1 MTEENLKLGQCPF
14 FETGVS
20 IHRWI
25 SRVFRHVPEKSCA
38 DTGTSTQRPG
48 VQAPEPVQTPVQ
60 KTLEGVADFCN
71 NAGHAGKRL
80 NPGK

>member
-1 MTEENLKLGQCPF
+1 VTEENLEPDSCLF

-20 IHRWI
+20 SHHWVF
-25 SRVFRHVPEKSCA
+25 RVFRHLFDLLGFRNGPAATLEE
-38 DTGTSTQRPG
+38 
-48 VQAPEPVQTPVQ
+48 QAAEPAQ

-80 NPGK
+80 NPGE

>member
-1 MTEENLKLGQCPF
+1 MTEENLEPDYCHF

-25 SRVFRHVPEKSCA
+25 PRVFRHLFNLRGFRNGPAATLEH
-38 DTGTSTQRPG
+38 
-48 VQAPEPVQTPVQ
+48 QAEEPVQ

-71 NAGHAGKRL
+71 NACHAGKRL
-80 NPGK
+80 NPSK